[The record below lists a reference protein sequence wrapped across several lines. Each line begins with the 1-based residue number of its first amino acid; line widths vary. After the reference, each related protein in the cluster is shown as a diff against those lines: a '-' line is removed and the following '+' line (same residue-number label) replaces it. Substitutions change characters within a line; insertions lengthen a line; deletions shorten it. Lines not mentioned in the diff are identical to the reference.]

1 MKIHSVNI
9 LLDQDSWSRRIHSS
23 WSYVFKRSSKRFQD
37 VLFKTSSRCLAETSS
52 RHLQDVLPRRL
63 QDIFKTSRKNIFKTF
78 SRRIIK
84 LNCSCY
90 HSFKTSS
97 RRNQRFFETYCEDDH
112 LQKDLLRS
120 HFWEIYGHGTAKFPR
135 VNSLSITKLLKQF
148 LLNHFEKW
156 LLLKTK
162 ILLFTVSVIRN
173 Q

>member
-1 MKIHSVNI
+1 MSCRN
-9 LLDQDSWSRRIHSS
+9 
-23 WSYVFKRSSKRFQD
+23 F
-37 VLFKTSSRCLAETSS
+37 FKTSSRCLAKTSS
-52 RHLQDVLPRRL
+52 RHLQNV
-63 QDIFKTSRKNIFKTF
+63 FKTSRKDIFKTF

-97 RRNQRFFETYCEDDH
+97 RRNQRFFEMYCEDDH

-162 ILLFTVSVIRN
+162 ILLFTVSVNKESINKSSPKNVFLRF
-173 Q
+173 